1 MMIYDVCVLGGGP
14 AGIFSAYYSASR
26 GLKTILLEADDK
38 LGGRIHYFLNYP
50 LYDIPGLFGIRAQD
64 YLKGLVQQLQKSDVN
79 VKYNAL
85 VTNIEK
91 YEQYFSIHMSSDIL
105 LAKTIILATGNGFIE
120 PKQLSSSKIPRDIQ
134 QKIRYEI
141 PQFNEAIPRKIAIVG
156 HTPTAIEWAIQAKT
170 YGHEVR
176 IYAYKSLTLQPIL
189 MDEVKRLCIQVIAYK
204 DTKTWVSVR
213 EGIEIDRVYYDEVY
227 AHIGTKKITIILPEM
242 LHQHD
247 NSKTSIDGM
256 FVAGDAR
263 NEYGKQKLIIGAIHD
278 AMQAVNEAN
287 LYLHPDHT
295 YQPIVSTHH
304 PIFKEWDH

>member
-1 MMIYDVCVLGGGP
+1 MIYDVCVLGGGP

-64 YLKGLVQQLQKSDVN
+64 YLDGLILQLQKSDASVL
-79 VKYNAL
+79 YNTV
-85 VTNIEK
+85 VTKVEK
-91 YEQYFSIHMSSDIL
+91 HKQYFSIESST
-105 LAKTIILATGNGFIE
+105 AKVSAKAIILATGNGIIV
-120 PKQLSSSKIPRDIQ
+120 PKKITSTMLPCEINE
-134 QKIRYEI
+134 KIRYDI
-141 PQFNEAIPRKIAIVG
+141 PQFHVQKPRRIAIIG

-170 YGHEVR
+170 YGHDVT

-189 MDEVKRLCIQVIAYK
+189 MDELKRLSIQVMAYK
-204 DTKTWVSVR
+204 NTKAWLPVKD
-213 EGIEIDRVYYDEVY
+213 GIEIDKMYYDEVY
-227 AHIGTKKITIILPEM
+227 AHIGTKKLTIALPET

-247 NSKTSIDGM
+247 NSKTSINGI